1 MPDTGTRE
9 KLEDLP
15 EKVLVALAIN
25 RELAAMEELIRR
37 QHRNVRNFMLRLCGH
52 WDEAED
58 LSQQVFL
65 RVWQSI
71 PSLRSANAYYGWQKQ
86 VMLNVWKESLRRRK
100 IQLSS
105 VDEQHIDELAATD
118 KSPRLGMDLENALA
132 QLTPPM
138 RVCVVLAYHEGMTY
152 PEIAELTGMPVGT
165 IKSNVSR
172 GTAKLKTLLA
182 GYTARNERD
191 GGT

>member
-1 MPDTGTRE
+1 
-9 KLEDLP
+9 
-15 EKVLVALAIN
+15 
-25 RELAAMEELIRR
+25 
-37 QHRNVRNFMLRLCGH
+37 MLRLCGH
-52 WDEAED
+52 RDEAED

-105 VDEQHIDELAATD
+105 GNEQHIDEVAATD
-118 KSPRLGMDLENALA
+118 TSPRLGMDLENALA

-191 GGT
+191 GGA